1 MSKSQEGRPRPR
13 SVRRGAVAVAAFAL
27 SLSLSSCGGPEGP
40 YAVWE
45 TLDGEFVT
53 KITDDETLRILR
65 VALSSDGRAGIPNG
79 RLQRGDGGFNTG
91 HEWHM
96 VDVHLADVAI
106 EVCDGTAAMVDS
118 DPDYWID
125 VVGQYCPWDAKIV
138 AITDSNLDPW
148 PVS

>member
-1 MSKSQEGRPRPR
+1 MFRPRCLTTKR
-13 SVRRGAVAVAAFAL
+13 KSTRAGVVALAAVAF
-27 SLSLSSCGGPEGP
+27 SLTLSSCGGPDGP

-53 KITDDETLRILR
+53 KITDDESLR
-65 VALSSDGRAGIPNG
+65 VLRLAMSIDGRAGIPNG
-79 RLQRGDGGFNTG
+79 RLQHGDGGFNTG

-96 VDVHLADVAI
+96 VDVKLADVAI
-106 EVCDGTAAMVDS
+106 ELCDGTAAMVDA
-118 DPDYWID
+118 DVDYWVD

-138 AITDSNLDPW
+138 AITDANLDPW